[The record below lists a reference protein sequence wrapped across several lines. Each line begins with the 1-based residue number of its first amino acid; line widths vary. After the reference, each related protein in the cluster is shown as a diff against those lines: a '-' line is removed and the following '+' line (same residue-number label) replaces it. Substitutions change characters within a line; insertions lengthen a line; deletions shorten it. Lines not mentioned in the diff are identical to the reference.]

1 MILLHK
7 MITLMELR
15 SLFPMG
21 HASFW
26 VWNILQFALICISEL
41 WHLLNWPWDKHI
53 HLTGI
58 EIDEFVEI
66 SSELLQ
72 PLEDFF
78 NNVFVMVVCFLQ
90 DSIIFIINVY
100 IRCWKLH
107 LRFLSLISM
116 LSSCLTL
123 SHSVSLPMKCADYP
137 CFNCF
142 ANYFLYQLAY
152 NCY

>member
-1 MILLHK
+1 

-26 VWNILQFALICISEL
+26 VWNILQFALICIGEL

-58 EIDEFVEI
+58 EIDEFIEI

-107 LRFLSLISM
+107 LRLLSLVSM
-116 LSSCLTL
+116 LSSCLIL

-142 ANYFLYQLAY
+142 ANYFL
-152 NCY
+152 